1 MSVRFM
7 WSVKSRG
14 SVVCPYL
21 GNGNAGVGVRVFL
34 CCDGFEGCGLGVGR
48 VLRSVAED
56 WEPRVLMNTFD
67 KVPEPVVVCVVVTCR
82 TAINLRVLL
91 LGQRLL

>member
-1 MSVRFM
+1 M
-7 WSVKSRG
+7 
-14 SVVCPYL
+14 
-21 GNGNAGVGVRVFL
+21 
-34 CCDGFEGCGLGVGR
+34 GVGR

-91 LGQRLL
+91 LRQRLL